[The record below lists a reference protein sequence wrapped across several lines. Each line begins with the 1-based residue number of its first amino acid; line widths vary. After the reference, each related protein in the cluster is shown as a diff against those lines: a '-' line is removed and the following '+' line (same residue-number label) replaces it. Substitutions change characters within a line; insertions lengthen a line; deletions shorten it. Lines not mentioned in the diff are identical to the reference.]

1 MALNGEWL
9 FLQVKVRRWEACR
22 NMAIV
27 ARFTAV
33 ESAHERAVATSSLF
47 ILVCFCL
54 GKTSLCAVTQA
65 YATSPHSLTLA
76 TL

>member
-33 ESAHERAVATSSLF
+33 ESAHERAVRYELF
-47 ILVCFCL
+47 DNLYLFV
-54 GKTSLCAVTQA
+54 SV
-65 YATSPHSLTLA
+65 
-76 TL
+76 